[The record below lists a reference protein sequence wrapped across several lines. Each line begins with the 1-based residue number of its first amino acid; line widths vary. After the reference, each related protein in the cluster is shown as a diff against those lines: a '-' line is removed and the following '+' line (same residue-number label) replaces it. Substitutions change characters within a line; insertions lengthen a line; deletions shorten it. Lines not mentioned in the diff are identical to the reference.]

1 MLVDWVENMDLDA
14 LIAKA
19 RARVETVEPVLVPVT
34 VAGVTMGLRFVP
46 VSGQEWRELTLRHA
60 PRPGI
65 ALDENLGYDIDAAV
79 AGFPHVALVD
89 GDDVDDMMR
98 VGEDGKPV
106 SRWPAIYAGLSAADM
121 KALAQA
127 FWAAHE
133 FDPVK
138 AVEAVGKA
146 SAGSRRKKHS

>member
-1 MLVDWVENMDLDA
+1 MDLDA

-19 RARVETVEPVLVPVT
+19 RARVEAVEPVLVPVT
-34 VAGVTMGLRFVP
+34 VAGVTLGVRFLP

-65 ALDENLGYDIDAAV
+65 SLDANLGYNVDAVV
-79 AGFPHVALVD
+79 AGFPQVALID

-98 VGEDGKPV
+98 TGEDGKPF
-106 SRWPAIYAGLSAADM
+106 SKWPEVYAELSAADM
-121 KALAQA
+121 KALAQS

-138 AVEAVGKA
+138 AVEAVGKV
-146 SAGSRRKKHS
+146 SAGSRKKKRN